1 MYLLQQ
7 LFQRFDWHN
16 SRYQR
21 LDIDDG
27 LQMVLFSSNA
37 TMQNH
42 IILIISSDLDS
53 ENENIKSSLM
63 ENPVIKIEYPPL
75 HSEQSSAL
83 KILFIW

>member
-1 MYLLQQ
+1 
-7 LFQRFDWHN
+7 
-16 SRYQR
+16 
-21 LDIDDG
+21 
-27 LQMVLFSSNA
+27 
-37 TMQNH
+37 MQNH

-83 KILFIW
+83 KTLFI